1 VVSICDPRLAIPSMV
16 VQMTQMPGIT
26 RHLVQQQSRGFSRC
40 EGSFHAICVRGPRA
54 HTDVGSRRVEV
65 CRVGTLTRGPVAQR
79 IEQQPSKLKV
89 AGSIPAGVAMI
100 SIT

>member
-1 VVSICDPRLAIPSMV
+1 MG
-16 VQMTQMPGIT
+16 M
-26 RHLVQQQSRGFSRC
+26 
-40 EGSFHAICVRGPRA
+40 GSGCVA
-54 HTDVGSRRVEV
+54 FAN
-65 CRVGTLTRGPVAQR
+65 CRVGRERVSSRSSSGWFHVVRASCYVWDGRSSVHTGVRIVKVNCARPELDLGPVAQR